1 MNFKHIAI
9 AATLAVSSL
18 SSFAADIDLGG
29 AGVVSTP
36 GTTVADFLGAVSLDA
51 SLTLGESHD
60 SNNAIIVQDDAEAGG
75 LEQIAFIDQVATV
88 GGLAAILQQGN
99 GNVANNAYILQSG
112 TTNAR
117 AIITQR

>member
-18 SSFAADIDLGG
+18 SSFAGDIDLGAG
-29 AGVVSTP
+29 AVVTTP
-36 GTTVADFLGAVSLDA
+36 GTTLADFLTAVPLDA
-51 SLTLGESHD
+51 SLPLGDTHAA
-60 SNNAIIVQDDAEAGG
+60 NNAIIVQDDTAGG
-75 LEQIAFIDQVATV
+75 TLEQIAVIDQVGTL

-99 GNVANNAYILQSG
+99 TNNANVAYIFQVG

-117 AIITQR
+117 VIITQR